1 MSQYVYELVKLGEDE
16 DEEDILKSGA
26 EAEDERSSENR
37 LFILDAIHQHEI
49 FQLTI
54 RQETILVFM

>member
-1 MSQYVYELVKLGEDE
+1 MSQYVFELVKLGEDE
-16 DEEDILKSGA
+16 EEENMLESGA
-26 EAEDERSSENR
+26 EAGDERSSEDR

-54 RQETILVFM
+54 K

>member
-16 DEEDILKSGA
+16 EEENMLESGA
-26 EAEDERSSENR
+26 EAGDERSSEDR
-37 LFILDAIHQHEI
+37 LFILDEIHQHEI

-54 RQETILVFM
+54 K

>member
-1 MSQYVYELVKLGEDE
+1 MYELVKLGEDE
-16 DEEDILKSGA
+16 EEENMLESRV
-26 EAEDERSSENR
+26 EAGDERSPEDR

-54 RQETILVFM
+54 K

>member
-1 MSQYVYELVKLGEDE
+1 MYELVKFGEDE
-16 DEEDILKSGA
+16 YEENLLESGVKA
-26 EAEDERSSENR
+26 GDERSSEDR

-54 RQETILVFM
+54 K

>member
-1 MSQYVYELVKLGEDE
+1 MYELVKLGEDE

-54 RQETILVFM
+54 K

>member
-16 DEEDILKSGA
+16 DEEDMLESGA
-26 EAEDERSSENR
+26 EAGDERSSEDR

-54 RQETILVFM
+54 R

>member
-1 MSQYVYELVKLGEDE
+1 MYELVKLGEDE
-16 DEEDILKSGA
+16 EEENMLESGA
-26 EAEDERSSENR
+26 EAGDERSSEDR

-54 RQETILVFM
+54 K